1 MAEEFTGQ
9 FKYLG
14 ENTETSITFLAPI
27 KREVDNCKRSACKIK
42 FIHSFRFMSS
52 LLFDLA
58 DNLYEGH
65 YNNKFIDWKSY
76 LDRYQSEMIN

>member
-1 MAEEFTGQ
+1 MVKGFTGQ

-14 ENTETSITFLAPI
+14 ENTEKSITFLAPI
-27 KREVDNCKRSACKIK
+27 KRKVDNCKRRACKIK

-58 DNLYEGH
+58 YNLSEGH
-65 YNNKFIDWKSY
+65 CNIKFIDWKSY
-76 LDRYQSEMIN
+76 LDRCQSEMIN